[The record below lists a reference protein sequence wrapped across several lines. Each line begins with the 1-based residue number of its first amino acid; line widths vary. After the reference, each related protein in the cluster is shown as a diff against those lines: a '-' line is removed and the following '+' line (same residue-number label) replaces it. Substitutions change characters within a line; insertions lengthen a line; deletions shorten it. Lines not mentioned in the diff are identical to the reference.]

1 MRDYMERWVT
11 PPNRVTSP
19 TWGPLPP
26 CKQVHRDVFPGI
38 YIPLTK
44 NRRKTCRRRR
54 VCCRCCWLLLGSASS
69 SSSQTVFWGVA
80 IHFSFIYLEPKIF
93 CLLKKKSLNQILQLK
108 RVIIYFVVAY
118 ICFIRITN
126 NSFSIQMFNLTC
138 IGNNWNCRTRSY
150 SAHSLNSPTSL
161 FNKNKL

>member
-1 MRDYMERWVT
+1 MRDYMDRLAT
-11 PPNRVTSP
+11 PPNRGTSP

-44 NRRKTCRRRR
+44 NRSED
-54 VCCRCCWLLLGSASS
+54 LSLSS
-69 SSSQTVFWGVA
+69 SSLHLLSLLSIVAWISVVVFLPNSFWGIAVP
-80 IHFSFIYLEPKIF
+80 FSFMYLELKIF

-126 NSFSIQMFNLTC
+126 KRFSIQIFNHMY
-138 IGNNWNCRTRSY
+138 W
-150 SAHSLNSPTSL
+150 
-161 FNKNKL
+161 K